1 MASPPARPP
10 QRPATIT
17 SCTVSTQ
24 ALCCGAVE
32 TSVFAVA
39 GAASRPGERA
49 HIGIKFGRVLLY
61 LEDRTAL
68 DILAEAVQQATDM
81 ADAVFGPLED
91 AFTDAERRT
100 RRRFERS
107 GDPTHLQ

>member
-1 MASPPARPP
+1 MANSPARPP
-10 QRPATIT
+10 EMPTFA

-32 TSVFAVA
+32 ASVFAVA
-39 GAASRPGERA
+39 GSATRPGERA

-61 LEDRTAL
+61 IEDRIAL
-68 DILAEAVQQATDM
+68 NILAEAVQQATDM

-91 AFTDAERRT
+91 AFTDAERRA

-107 GDPTHLQ
+107 GNPTHLQ